1 MSQTPFP
8 HVPVFLDIFI
18 NLMSYD
24 KRSIK
29 AGVNALWN
37 KGKQKQTL
45 IIEIFFFRKQTR
57 LLETKTLKN
66 TLILVGGT
74 FFKFYF

>member
-8 HVPVFLDIFI
+8 HVPVFLDIFL

-45 IIEIFFFRKQTR
+45 IIEIFFFQ
-57 LLETKTLKN
+57 ETNQAPGNQNIKKYSN
-66 TLILVGGT
+66 PGRWNM
-74 FFKFYF
+74 F